1 VAVLPVLQPVVWNLM
16 PATTVGRAVNA
27 ATQRLEEAG
36 VSTARLDAQVILA
49 HVLGVGRSWLFA
61 HFEYALDDA
70 QASQFTELI
79 ARRVKHEPV
88 AYLIGRKEFYGIEL
102 QVDRRVLIPRPETE
116 MLVDAVLVVAAN
128 QSPDPVIVADVGTGS
143 GAIALALAANA
154 ENARIYALDVSP
166 DALAVAAKNMAN
178 HDSRDQVTVLHSDLL
193 ASLPGPVDVIVA
205 NLPYVTSADY
215 RTLDLDVRKYEP
227 QLALEAGEQGLDVIA
242 RLLRQVPFHLCPDGT
257 VFLEIGYDQ
266 GSAVLRLVADILP
279 QALNADVHKDYQ
291 GRDRMV
297 TFNL

>member
-1 VAVLPVLQPVVWNLM
+1 M

-61 HFEYALDDA
+61 HFEYALDET
-70 QASQFTELI
+70 QSNQFTELI

-88 AYLIGRKEFYGIEL
+88 AYLVGRKEFYGIEL

-116 MLVDAVLVVAAN
+116 MLVDAVLVTAAN
-128 QSPDPVIVADVGTGS
+128 QSPSLVTVADVGTGS
-143 GAIALALAANA
+143 GAIALSVAANA
-154 ENARIYALDVSP
+154 ENARIYALDVSK
-166 DALAVAAKNMAN
+166 DALAVAAAN
-178 HDSRDQVTVLHSDLL
+178 TAQLDERGQVTLLQGDLL
-193 ASLPGPVDVIVA
+193 DALPESVDVIVA

-215 RTLDLDVRKYEP
+215 RTLDPDVRKYEP
-227 QLALEAGEQGLDVIA
+227 QLALEAGEQGLDVIG
-242 RLLRQVPFHLCPDGT
+242 RLLRQVPSRLYPGGS
-257 VFLEIGYDQ
+257 VILEIGYNQ
-266 GSAVLRLVADILP
+266 GPAVLALLANILP
-279 QALNADVHKDYQ
+279 QALHADVHKDYQ

-297 TFNL
+297 TFSL

>member
-1 VAVLPVLQPVVWNLM
+1 M

-61 HFEYALDDA
+61 HFEYALDET
-70 QASQFTELI
+70 QSNQFTELI

-88 AYLIGRKEFYGIEL
+88 AYLVGRKEFYGIEL

-116 MLVDAVLVVAAN
+116 MLVDAVLVTAAN
-128 QSPDPVIVADVGTGS
+128 QSPSLVTVADVGTGS
-143 GAIALALAANA
+143 GAIALSVAANA
-154 ENARIYALDVSP
+154 ENARIYALDVSK
-166 DALAVAAKNMAN
+166 DALAVAAAN
-178 HDSRDQVTVLHSDLL
+178 TAQLDERGQVTLLQGDLL
-193 ASLPGPVDVIVA
+193 DALPESVDVIVA

-215 RTLDLDVRKYEP
+215 RTLDPDVRKYEP
-227 QLALEAGEQGLDVIA
+227 QLALEAGEQGLDVIG
-242 RLLRQVPFHLCPDGT
+242 RLLRQVPSRLCPGGS
-257 VFLEIGYDQ
+257 VILEIGYNQ
-266 GSAVLRLVADILP
+266 GPAVLALLANILP
-279 QALNADVHKDYQ
+279 QALHADVHKDYQ

-297 TFNL
+297 TFSL